1 MYETINKNL
10 GTNGLCVS
18 VCVCGVCVCAC
29 VCGVC
34 VCVVGVCACVRAQFP
49 VRAKFW
55 CGAGVGQYSLYIQ
68 FVQYKT
74 FTPMGCPHFSQKQ
87 T

>member
-1 MYETINKNL
+1 M
-10 GTNGLCVS
+10 C
-18 VCVCGVCVCAC
+18 
-29 VCGVC
+29 VC
-34 VCVVGVCACVRAQFP
+34 VCVCVCVRAYVRACVRACVRAQFP
-49 VRAKFW
+49 VRDKFW
-55 CGAGVGQYSLYIQ
+55 CGVGVGQYSLYIQ